1 MISNGIELVGAA
13 LIIAGVALLSPPLGL
28 IALGAAVAA
37 IGYTLGDRK

>member
-1 MISNGIELVGAA
+1 MISNILELVGAA
-13 LIIAGVALLSPPLGL
+13 LVIGGIALLSVPLGL